1 MEDTVKVEQRKVEA
15 SEAQY
20 HWLTKPSQGME
31 KRAKRKRVNMAKSII
46 LVKARIQM

>member
-1 MEDTVKVEQRKVEA
+1 MEDTVKVEQRKLEA
-15 SEAQY
+15 SEAQH

-31 KRAKRKRVNMAKSII
+31 KRAKRKGVDIVKGII